1 MHKGK
6 GFCSQQWREA
16 YPCRGQQMT
25 ALTVFGEFPLQ
36 YIAMKYIETTCR
48 GFLSLKGHR
57 CYQKSFPSLLLL
69 LVT

>member
-1 MHKGK
+1 
-6 GFCSQQWREA
+6 
-16 YPCRGQQMT
+16 MT